1 MFNVIK
7 KEIVWGG
14 KNLSIETGKIGRQ
27 ASSVIA
33 RMGDTVVMANVTT
46 ASKETTGIDFTPLT
60 ITYIEKFYA
69 AGQIP
74 PGFVKRESKPSDQE
88 ILIARLIDRP
98 IRPLFPSN
106 YRYETNVFC
115 TLLSYDASVPVEVVA
130 SIAASAALTISKASL
145 ITCADKTGPKP
156 ASTPVSDRP
165 RFIPFTPGKSKRF
178 NAALYNLSFFS
189 FELSSKSMRVPK
201 NSLTLLYA
209 FANSGVFDFL
219 RRNMLIKK

>member
-1 MFNVIK
+1 MFDIIRR
-7 KEIVWGG
+7 EIVWGG
-14 KNLSIETGKIGRQ
+14 RNLSIETGKIGRQ

-33 RMGDTVVMANVTT
+33 RMGNTVVMANVTT

-74 PGFVKRESKPSDQE
+74 PGFVKRESKPSDHE

-115 TLLSYDASVPVEVVA
+115 TLLAHDESVPVEVVA
-130 SIAASAALTISKASL
+130 SIAASAALTISKAHFE
-145 ITCADKTGPKP
+145 GPTAGMVDVMK
-156 ASTPVSDRP
+156 
-165 RFIPFTPGKSKRF
+165 F
-178 NAALYNLSFFS
+178 L
-189 FELSSKSMRVPK
+189 E
-201 NSLTLLYA
+201 
-209 FANSGVFDFL
+209 VFVW
-219 RRNMLIKK
+219 R